1 MTENELLINRISAFI
16 AYKNISEREFTRSLN
31 FTSNILTL
39 ARKNKGGIGS
49 DKLIKIYSTYP
60 ELNSDWLLLGK
71 GEMLKKESTEPI
83 EKEAKNAELSNR
95 ENENLFLLE
104 KIKMLQEKITLLEEN
119 NNLLKQLHNKS

>member
-1 MTENELLINRISAFI
+1 MTENELLINRITDFI

-60 ELNSDWLLLGK
+60 ELSADWLLLGR
-71 GEMLKKESTEPI
+71 GEMLKKESSEPI
-83 EKEAKNAELSNR
+83 KKETKNLDCEK
-95 ENENLFLLE
+95 ENLFLLE
-104 KIKMLQEKITLLEEN
+104 KIKMLEDKIALLEEN
-119 NNLLKQLHNKS
+119 NNLLKQLQKKS